1 MAENF
6 ATFDD
11 ITYCGQMAE
20 EIFVKNLYSSDLKG
34 YGIRYMGGVKG
45 KKQIMSGDVSDLYQ
59 AYSCPFSPKGKA
71 TLEESWIEP
80 VKIKVNLEEC
90 YDSFWDTFMS
100 EQTEVTLNGGIP
112 QTFFD
117 WFFNNVM
124 IQKLKREYEELF
136 WNGDKAYTGETK
148 EFLKLGDGIVKQL
161 RSASGSVKVTGEA
174 LTVANILDK
183 IGEVAAKVDELE
195 NDVEGYKLFINYKD
209 YRKMLTAL
217 GEKSPLTVAVWS
229 NFTKDANG
237 KVYAYGLEV
246 VPTLIEANAMIA
258 SHPMNLILGYDVAD
272 SEISYKI
279 VDMRDKTMDNTF
291 RVGIISNIAMGIVYP
306 STTIV
311 TTAIA

>member
-1 MAENF
+1 MAQNF
-6 ATFDD
+6 VTFDD
-11 ITYCGQMAE
+11 ITYNGQMAE
-20 EIFVKNLYSSDLKG
+20 EIFVKNLYASDLKG

-59 AYSCPFSPKGKA
+59 AYSCPFSPKGSA
-71 TLEESWIEP
+71 NLEESWIEP
-80 VKIKVNLEEC
+80 IKIKVNLEEC

-100 EQTEVTLNGGIP
+100 EQTEISLNGGIP

-117 WFFNNVM
+117 WFFNNVL
-124 IQKLKREYEELF
+124 IQKLKKEYEEIF
-136 WNGDKAYTGETK
+136 WNADKAYTGTTK
-148 EFLKLGDGIVKQL
+148 EYLKLGDGIVKQL
-161 RSASGSVKVTGEA
+161 RTATSSTKVTGEA

-183 IGEVAAKVDELE
+183 IGEVAAEVDELE

-217 GEKSPLTVAVWS
+217 GENSPLTVAVWS
-229 NFTKDANG
+229 NFVKEGN
-237 KVYAYGLEV
+237 KVYAYGMEI
-246 VPTLIEANAMIA
+246 VPTLVDVNTIIA

-279 VDMRDKTMDNTF
+279 VDMRQTTLDNTF
-291 RVGIISNIAMGIVYP
+291 RVGVIANIAMGIVYP
-306 STTIV
+306 STTVV